1 MVMVM
6 EGGELCWQWEEF
18 LASGILNTFGC
29 SARTS
34 SSIDKRR
41 TRIDSACSK
50 GAETIFLGVLIVD
63 GDGDGEG

>member
-6 EGGELCWQWEEF
+6 EGGEVCWLWEEF
-18 LASGILNTFGC
+18 LASGILNAFGC
-29 SARTS
+29 SATTS

-50 GAETIFLGVLIVD
+50 GADTTFLGVLIVD
-63 GDGDGEG
+63 GDGDGGG